1 MKNPNSKHVT
11 MNDVAAKSGVSY
23 QTVSRVINN
32 HPRVAPETRDR
43 VLQVIAETGYR
54 PNKAAQRLASNQSKL
69 LAVIA
74 FGIEHYGPAQMVINI
89 EQSAKETDYEVII
102 RNVANPRLEEIRNAV
117 QELQQWRVDAII
129 IVAAVLSNYYDEIAK
144 VTAGIPVVEIDAKP
158 GAKVPSLLIDQY
170 HGGKLATQHLID
182 LGHRYIAAISGPS
195 NWFGAVSRHDAWMQ
209 TLGDAGLTPVASLEG
224 DWSAESGYR
233 LARQLLSHH
242 DFTGLVVAND
252 QMALGAIRQIHEMG
266 LRVPEDI
273 SIVGFDD
280 LPEACFF
287 HPPLTTVH
295 QDFTRLG
302 EAALNYTIDLIKQPK
317 APVEQ
322 VLIEPRLVV
331 RGSTM
336 PPWF

>member
-1 MKNPNSKHVT
+1 MPNPNSNRVT
-11 MNDVAAKSGVSY
+11 MNDVAAQSGVSY

-32 HPRVAPETRDR
+32 HPRVAPETRHR

-89 EQSAKETDYEVII
+89 EQSAKETDYEIII
-102 RNVANPRLEEIRNAV
+102 RNVANPRLEDIRNAV

-144 VTAGIPVVEIDAKP
+144 VMVGIPVVEIDAKP
-158 GAKVPSLLIDQY
+158 GANVPSLLIDQY
-170 HGGKLATQHLID
+170 YGSKLATQHLID
-182 LGHRYIAAISGPS
+182 LGHRYIAEISGPS
-195 NWFGAVSRHDAWMQ
+195 NWFGAVSRHDAWVQ
-209 TLGDAGLTPVASLEG
+209 TLDDTGLTPVASLEG

-233 LARQLLSHH
+233 RARQLLSHH

-273 SIVGFDD
+273 SVVGFDD
-280 LPEACFF
+280 LPEARFF

-295 QDFTRLG
+295 QDFASLG

-317 APVEQ
+317 APVKQ
-322 VLIEPRLVV
+322 VLVEPQLVV
-331 RGSTM
+331 RSSTM
-336 PPWF
+336 PPRF